1 MNYFEVL
8 VEGGSDVPTMRE
20 LFTRRFGLEEK
31 IHFRIHPHK
40 GRGRLPNNI
49 LAEPDPKHQT
59 LLDQLPAKLRGF
71 SYLGDDACVVVLV
84 DADDTLCDQL
94 LGELDLMLQRL
105 PRKPNNVLF
114 RLAVEETES
123 WFIADTQAV
132 QSAYPRAKLQRLRNI
147 QPDAIVGA
155 WEALADA
162 IGAKRNEV
170 TGADKF
176 GWAEKIAPHL
186 NFDTPFSPSLK
197 ELIKSL
203 DECVDDAPQE
213 EP

>member
-8 VEGGSDVPTMRE
+8 VEGGSDVPTLRE

-31 IHFRIHPHK
+31 VHFRIHAHK

-49 LAEPDPKHQT
+49 LAEPDRKHQT

-71 SYLGDDACVVVLV
+71 SYLGNEACVIVLV
-84 DADDTLCDQL
+84 DADDTPSEEL
-94 LGELDLMLQRL
+94 LGELDSMLRRL

-132 QSAYPRAKLQRLRNI
+132 QSAYPRAMLQRLRNI
-147 QPDAIVGA
+147 QPDAIIGA

-162 IGAKRNEV
+162 IGVKRKEV

-186 NFDTPFSPSLK
+186 DFDNPISPSLK
-197 ELIKSL
+197 ELIDSV
-203 DECVDDAPQE
+203 EGCIDDAR
-213 EP
+213 